1 VISTYQE
8 PIESWIDNLY
18 GPTGAVAGAASGLLR
33 VFPCDDDVVA
43 DIVPVDTCVA
53 GIIAAA
59 WDISNKTTERYK
71 NIVPKRLPL

>member
-1 VISTYQE
+1 
-8 PIESWIDNLY
+8 LY

-59 WDISNKTTERYK
+59 WDISNKTTER
-71 NIVPKRLPL
+71 